1 MSKNNKTKQTDFTA
15 EIKKVLN
22 RKVQDNFCR
31 GTDFPRSRNGGR
43 NSGKA
48 YLKRNSRFSAKSLLI
63 TSKKHTLLSKQTFQR
78 YFENRNGRYLT
89 TLIFVSV
96 TPN

>member
-1 MSKNNKTKQTDFTA
+1 MKQAQVLITDHDYIHVIQGHVEALIFRDHGIADGIA
-15 EIKKVLN
+15 EKPI
-22 RKVQDNFCR
+22 
-31 GTDFPRSRNGGR
+31 
-43 NSGKA
+43 
-48 YLKRNSRFSAKSLLI
+48 KRNSRFSAKTLI